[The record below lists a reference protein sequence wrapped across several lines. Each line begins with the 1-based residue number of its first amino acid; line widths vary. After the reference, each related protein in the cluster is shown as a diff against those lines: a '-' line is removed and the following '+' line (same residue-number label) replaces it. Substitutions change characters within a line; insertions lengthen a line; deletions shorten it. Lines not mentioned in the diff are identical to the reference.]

1 MKLEEAIK
9 VLQKTIESNN
19 EVIKEARKNG
29 DINVMQLT
37 ADLDNQSIAI
47 EIVLQALDNSIPKKK
62 IEDEI
67 EILKAQCG
75 GNVFHIQQ
83 TLNAE
88 IRLLQEL
95 LENK

>member
-1 MKLEEAIK
+1 MDLKKATKILNNLVMYCRFNEEK
-9 VLQKTIESNN
+9 KYTDE
-19 EVIKEARKNG
+19 
-29 DINVMQLT
+29 QLF
-37 ADLDNQSIAI
+37 NAI
-47 EIVLQALDNSIPKKK
+47 EYFAFNKFIPVKK
-62 IEDEI
+62 IENEI

-88 IRLLQEL
+88 IRLLEEL